1 MTSRLRRLLSFNS
14 DSGSSDIVNFSEAR
28 TGPIFEDN
36 YHNWTI
42 PKVDVDTIYK
52 IGIFN
57 LMSPYFIKTHEEVI
71 SLQNGLQTIAMIKQN
86 SIESHLKADYKFMHI
101 GLVQV
106 ATKLLVKRGISAP
119 IFMALRDK

>member
-1 MTSRLRRLLSFNS
+1 
-14 DSGSSDIVNFSEAR
+14 VNFSEAR
-28 TGPIFEDN
+28 TCPIFEDN

-106 ATKLLVKRGISAP
+106 ATKLLVKRGINAP